1 MAYDATSKQV
11 ILFGGQTQ
19 DQTWAWDGSA
29 WTQVVPAT
37 SPSPRTGERMA
48 YDAARHDIVLFGG
61 RGSLTRDPLGDTWI
75 WDGATWTEVGPP
87 IGMAGVSG
95 PVARLA

>member
-1 MAYDATSKQV
+1 M
-11 ILFGGQTQ
+11 
-19 DQTWAWDGSA
+19 GSG
-29 WTQVVPAT
+29 WLP
-37 SPSPRTGERMA
+37 PRGYGSVEPP
-48 YDAARHDIVLFGG
+48 DAARHDIVLFGG